1 MKLAEIALHL
11 QARLVGDG
19 DIDIRRVADL
29 RTAQAGDIGF
39 LTSSDYRPYLATTA
53 ASAVIVKGI
62 DAESCPVPAL
72 IVASP
77 YLAYAKVAQLLDPTP
92 KPAPG
97 IHPTAVV
104 AATAT
109 LASDVA
115 IGPGAVI
122 GEHCQVGAGS
132 IIGAQCVLEPGVV
145 VGQAVRLQP
154 LVVLYHHVRL
164 GDRVSIHSGTV
175 IGSDGFGYAQ
185 DAGQWV
191 KIPQTGTVIIGDDV
205 EIGANCT
212 IDRGALGDTV
222 IAEGVKLDNLIHIA
236 HNVQIGAHSAIAGC
250 SGVAGS
256 ARIGRHVTLAGR
268 VSVLGHLSIC
278 DNAHVTACSLV
289 NKSITEPGAYSSGT
303 TLQDNRSWRKSAAR
317 FHQLDDLARR
327 LRRLEKQLGTGQ
339 DENDND

>member
-1 MKLAEIALHL
+1 MKLAELAQQL

-29 RTAQAGDIGF
+29 RTAGIGDISF
-39 LTSSDYRPYLATTA
+39 LTSSEYREHLAVTR
-53 ASAVIVKGI
+53 ASAVMLKEADHAG
-62 DAESCPVPAL
+62 CPVAAL
-72 IVASP
+72 VVASP

-92 KPAPG
+92 RPAAG
-97 IHPTAVV
+97 IHPTAVISPE
-104 AATAT
+104 AQ
-109 LASDVA
+109 LASDVSV
-115 IGPGAVI
+115 GPSAVI
-122 GEHCQVGAGS
+122 ERGCIVASGA
-132 IIGAQCVLEPGVV
+132 IIGSHCVLGEQVQLGANSRLWPG
-145 VGQAVRLQP
+145 
-154 LVVLYHHVRL
+154 VVLYHGVRL
-164 GDRVSIHSGTV
+164 GERCTVHSGTV

-185 DAGQWV
+185 EAGQWV
-191 KIPQTGTVIIGDDV
+191 KIPQTGTVVLGDDV

-222 IAEGVKLDNLIHIA
+222 IANGVKLDNLIHIA

-256 ARIGRHVTLAGR
+256 TVIGKQVTLAGR
-268 VSVLGHLSIC
+268 VSVLGHLTIC

-327 LRRLEKQLGTGQ
+327 LRRLEKQLGAGL